1 MMRSLYSLILTLGL
15 IVSSEILFA
24 SELFADRGTTK
35 DIHLATISTDYV
47 KKSYDLMVTI
57 DDRGLITAIKTRNNK
72 KNKIKTYPISVLDKP
87 ITLVKAVGV
96 TLVGLTCTNFATN
109 KGCDITIE
117 YPSNITFGRFKNF
130 HAKLEKT
137 GGRWRLTR
145 DGKPFD
151 NMFLVARKLMG
162 LLIGIKRIETK

>member
-1 MMRSLYSLILTLGL
+1 MVRSFRSLLLFLGL
-15 IVSSEILFA
+15 IISSEILFA
-24 SELFADRGTTK
+24 SELFAERGTTK
-35 DIHLATISTDYV
+35 DIHLATIATDYIQ
-47 KKSYDLMVTI
+47 KSYDLMVTI
-57 DDRGLITAIKTRNNK
+57 NDRGLITAIKTRNNK

-96 TLVGLTCTNFATN
+96 TLVGLTCTNFKTN
-109 KGCDITIE
+109 QGCDIAIE
-117 YPSNITFGRFKNF
+117 YPSNITLGRFKNF
-130 HAKLEKT
+130 QAKLEKT

-151 NMFLVARKLMG
+151 HMFLVARKLMG